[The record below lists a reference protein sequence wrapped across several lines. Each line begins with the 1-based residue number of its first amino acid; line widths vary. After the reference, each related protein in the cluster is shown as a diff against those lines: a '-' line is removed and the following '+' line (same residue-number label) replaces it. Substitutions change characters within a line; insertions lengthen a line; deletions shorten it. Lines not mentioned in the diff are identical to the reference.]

1 MPKQNLNKLEG
12 VKKEINIIIEQLNS
26 KTCCFS
32 GHRPKSLPW
41 GFDEQD
47 ERCVK
52 MKGKLK
58 EEIIKAIKSGY
69 DTFLCGMALG
79 FDMIVAEMILELKE
93 NDSFK
98 HIKLIGALPCKNQER
113 LWKEGEK
120 FRYHNLL
127 AKLDGTRCI
136 YDNYVGAKCM
146 LERNKFMVNNSSL
159 LIALFNGTSGGT
171 EKTIRYAQKQ
181 GIDIVLIVP

>member
-1 MPKQNLNKLEG
+1 MNLTLTNLKENLKIKNKELS
-12 VKKEINIIIEQLNS
+12 KNI
-26 KTCCFS
+26 CCFS

-47 ERCVK
+47 DRCVK

-79 FDMIVAEMILELKE
+79 FDMIVAEMILDLKE
-93 NDSFK
+93 NDAFK

-113 LWKEGEK
+113 LWKESEK
-120 FRYHNLL
+120 IRYHNLL
-127 AKLDGTRCI
+127 AKLDGIRCI

-159 LIALFNGTSGGT
+159 LIALFNGTSEGT
-171 EKTIRYAQKQ
+171 EKTI
-181 GIDIVLIVP
+181 